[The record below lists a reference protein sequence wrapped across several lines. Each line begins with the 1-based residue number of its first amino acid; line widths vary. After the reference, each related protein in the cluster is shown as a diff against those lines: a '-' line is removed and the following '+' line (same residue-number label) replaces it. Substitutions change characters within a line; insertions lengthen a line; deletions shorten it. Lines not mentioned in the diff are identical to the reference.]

1 MATKKDL
8 RRQRIKYG
16 VRSKISGTSERPRLS
31 VFRSNTSITA
41 QLIDDVKGITLSF
54 ATSKE
59 ILADKSA
66 NVEISKQVGIKIAEK
81 AKTAGISKV
90 VFDRNGYLYHGK
102 VKAVADGARE
112 GGLQF

>member
-41 QLIDDVKGITLSF
+41 QLIDDVKE
-54 ATSKE
+54 KE
-59 ILADKSA
+59 S
-66 NVEISKQVGIKIAEK
+66 IKIDMAILELINK
-81 AKTAGISKV
+81 FLNEHENRWRPLKTSIQAFIKKFQNPKDGTGLIDYSHWIESKI
-90 VFDRNGYLYHGK
+90 
-102 VKAVADGARE
+102 
-112 GGLQF
+112 